1 MDYQKTYTY
10 PSTLDQSV
18 PKQQY
23 PTNYNAV
30 NVPNNTQN
38 NYIPATN
45 QPNNQSQPINPQ
57 YQQPCQQ
64 MPQPVP
70 QPLPQPTPQPTPQ
83 PVPPLF
89 QEQSYI
95 ENILRLNKG
104 KVGTFYFTYTD
115 SNEWRD
121 RIFKGVIEAAGRDH
135 IIISDPKTG
144 KRYLFQMI
152 YFQWV
157 EFDEEINYDYPYKQ

>member
-10 PSTLDQSV
+10 PSTLDQNNDQIIRQNQV
-18 PKQQY
+18 
-23 PTNYNAV
+23 
-30 NVPNNTQN
+30 VPNQF
-38 NYIPATN
+38 
-45 QPNNQSQPINPQ
+45 
-57 YQQPCQQ
+57 QQF
-64 MPQPVP
+64 
-70 QPLPQPTPQPTPQ
+70 PQPTQSFQTPVQPQPQQFQVPPTFQQPNIQVQPIQPTP
-83 PVPPLF
+83 PIITPPII

-121 RIFKGVIEAAGRDH
+121 RIYKGVIEAAGRDH
-135 IIISDPKTG
+135 LIISDPKTG

-152 YFQWV
+152 YFQWA
-157 EFDEEINYDYPYKQ
+157 EFDEEINYDYPFQ

>member
-10 PSTLDQSV
+10 PTSLENNDSLRQ
-18 PKQQY
+18 PQMMPAQQF
-23 PTNYNAV
+23 
-30 NVPNNTQN
+30 
-38 NYIPATN
+38 
-45 QPNNQSQPINPQ
+45 
-57 YQQPCQQ
+57 QQPFTAQI
-64 MPQPVP
+64 PQTPMQPLPPVP
-70 QPLPQPTPQPTPQ
+70 QPFIQQPTMPQLQPAIPVQ
-83 PVPPLF
+83 PVQPIFPPIAPPII

-121 RIFKGVIEAAGRDH
+121 RVYKGVIEAAGRDH
-135 IIISDPKTG
+135 LIISDPKTG

-152 YFQWV
+152 YFQWA
-157 EFDEEINYDYPYKQ
+157 EFDEEINYEYPFK

>member
-10 PSTLDQSV
+10 PSTLDQNNDQIIRQNQV
-18 PKQQY
+18 
-23 PTNYNAV
+23 
-30 NVPNNTQN
+30 VPNQF
-38 NYIPATN
+38 
-45 QPNNQSQPINPQ
+45 
-57 YQQPCQQ
+57 QQF
-64 MPQPVP
+64 
-70 QPLPQPTPQPTPQ
+70 PQPTQPFQPQIQPQPQQFQVPPTFQQPNIQVPPIQPTP
-83 PVPPLF
+83 PIITPPII

-121 RIFKGVIEAAGRDH
+121 RIYKGVIEAAGRDH
-135 IIISDPKTG
+135 LIISDPKTG

-152 YFQWV
+152 YFQWA
-157 EFDEEINYDYPYKQ
+157 EFDEEINYDYPFQ

>member
-10 PSTLDQSV
+10 PSNLSQNPVENPSPPAFSPQPMPQYAPPT
-18 PKQQY
+18 PY
-23 PTNYNAV
+23 PT
-30 NVPNNTQN
+30 
-38 NYIPATN
+38 
-45 QPNNQSQPINPQ
+45 
-57 YQQPCQQ
+57 
-64 MPQPVP
+64 QPVQP
-70 QPLPQPTPQPTPQ
+70 TPLPQPMP
-83 PVPPLF
+83 PVNF

-121 RIFKGVIEAAGRDH
+121 RVYKGVIEAAGRDH
-135 IIISDPKTG
+135 LIISDPKTG

-152 YFQWV
+152 YFDWA
-157 EFDEEINYDYPYKQ
+157 EFDEEIAYQYPYR